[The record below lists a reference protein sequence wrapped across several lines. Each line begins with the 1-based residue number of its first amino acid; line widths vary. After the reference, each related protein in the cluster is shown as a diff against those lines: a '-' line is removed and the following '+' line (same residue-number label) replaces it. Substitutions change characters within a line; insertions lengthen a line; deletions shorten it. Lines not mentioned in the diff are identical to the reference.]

1 MQRLVLTASLYFV
14 LVFGAGFL
22 FGPIRVF
29 LIEPYFGPVAATLC
43 EAPFLIAATLFA
55 AWWAPRAT
63 DLPREHGPLL
73 LTGLIALVFQQ
84 LADLAV
90 GVLLRGMGATAVLV
104 HFATPE
110 GLIYGALLVL
120 FALMP
125 WLIRDVAR

>member
-1 MQRLVLTASLYFV
+1 VQRLLLTASLYFV

-22 FGPIRVF
+22 FGPVRVF
-29 LIEPYFGPVAATLC
+29 LA
-43 EAPFLIAATLFA
+43 
-55 AWWAPRAT
+55 
-63 DLPREHGPLL
+63 
-73 LTGLIALVFQQ
+73 GLIALVFQQ

-110 GLIYGALLVL
+110 RLIYGALLVL

-125 WLIRDVAR
+125 WLVRSVTR